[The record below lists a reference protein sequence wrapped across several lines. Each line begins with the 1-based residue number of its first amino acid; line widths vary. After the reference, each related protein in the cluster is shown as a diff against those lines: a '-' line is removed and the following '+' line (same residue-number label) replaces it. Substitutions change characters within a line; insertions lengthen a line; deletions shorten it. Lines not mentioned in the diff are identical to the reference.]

1 MNAWGLVR
9 GTTTEWEREHTED
22 TGAPRA
28 AEENL
33 AVGLRYISRMT
44 DTRPEAE
51 AVRRAVIMRRPPM
64 ERLHDALR
72 MSEELREVALAALRT
87 RHPDEPLLALVARLT
102 GEPMVPGMRR
112 GPISGR

>member
-1 MNAWGLVR
+1 LAR
-9 GTTTEWEREHTED
+9 G
-22 TGAPRA
+22 
-28 AEENL
+28 
-33 AVGLRYISRMT
+33 AVHFSMS

-51 AVRRAVIMRRPPM
+51 AVRRAVIMGRPPM

-87 RHPDEPLLALVARLT
+87 RHPDEPLLALVARLA